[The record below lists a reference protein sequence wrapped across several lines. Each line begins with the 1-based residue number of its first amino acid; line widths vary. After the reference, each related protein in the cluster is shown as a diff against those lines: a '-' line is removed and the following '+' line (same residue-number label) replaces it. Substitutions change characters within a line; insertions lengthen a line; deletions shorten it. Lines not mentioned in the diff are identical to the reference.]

1 MTGVHSFL
9 CLPFALLVK
18 DDSHITKLAHCESPA
33 QCIFTKQ
40 AHPGNQPSPCLFC
53 SRWWGF
59 ANWLSRLQ
67 TANSASSGRHHSS
80 PKQNTLWR
88 RMITRVSYRP
98 LRISLRGECR
108 GYWEIL
114 SAWAP
119 VSGLWLVGLALPCF
133 CLHFQ
138 GWVPERIEALSC
150 FVPAQNASLWPV
162 KAFSVSAGSSRPLKQ
177 ELAS

>member
-1 MTGVHSFL
+1 MHHVKKPNWWRNVIFLLRSFS
-9 CLPFALLVK
+9 K
-18 DDSHITKLAHCESPA
+18 DDKSLEPRSK
-33 QCIFTKQ
+33 K
-40 AHPGNQPSPCLFC
+40 G
-53 SRWWGF
+53 RWWGF

-162 KAFSVSAGSSRPLKQ
+162 KAFSVSAGSSRP
-177 ELAS
+177 